1 LCPSTGSGTKNIL
14 QIFIENQ
21 SAFQLYIFLLL
32 SPCLQGQSTVDYFSR
47 PGLNINSWHSCYVDC
62 GNSTSYTFLNKEVK
76 ENDTLLYFVNNEG
89 YGSLSL
95 LVPGKKV
102 FEYYSPTAKRLIYDF
117 GLEPGEIVSE
127 GYYEA
132 FTVVA
137 K

>member
-1 LCPSTGSGTKNIL
+1 LK
-14 QIFIENQ
+14 IFIENQ

-32 SPCLQGQSTVDYFSR
+32 SPCLQGQTTEDYFSR

-76 ENDTLLYFVNNEG
+76 ENDTLLYFVHNEG

-95 LVPGKKV
+95 LIQSKKV
-102 FEYYSPTAKRLIYDF
+102 FEYFSTTVKRLIYDF

-132 FTVVA
+132 STVVA